1 MSAVSMKSLVLVGH
15 GAVAG
20 DWLEA
25 AASCPSSSSTRSSNR
40 SPSAARPSQARGVRV
55 FESVAELLSERS
67 APDVAV
73 LCTPPAVRLET
84 AEPLL
89 RAGADVLIEPPLAT
103 VPHEADRIAEVAER
117 LDRVALTISRF
128 RAEPA
133 LRVTLERIARR
144 RHRPAVRGRGGAL
157 PPSAMRAP
165 AGAAIPRSRA
175 AACCSSWAA
184 TRSSSPKRSRAR
196 CSAFACSRARAC
208 RARTSRTRSTSRPIT
223 AVGCCANVWLSWNQ
237 ADARPIARCIG
248 DRGEIAIGWAQTSLV
263 REDGGREVIAGPRD
277 EHAARVAVLQEFLRE
292 RRSAERRIDAGPQ
305 SLAWLHAAYRS
316 AASRRFELA

>member
-20 DWLEA
+20 DWLD
-25 AASCPSSSSTRSSNR
+25 
-40 SPSAARPSQARGVRV
+40 AARELPELELYAVVEPDPERRAALEARGVRV
-55 FESVAELLSERS
+55 FDSVAELLSEGG

-103 VPHEADRIAEVAER
+103 VPDEADRIAEVAER

-133 LRVTLERIARR
+133 LRVTLERIR
-144 RHRPAVRGRGGAL
+144 
-157 PPSAMRAP
+157 
-165 AGAAIPRSRA
+165 AGAIGRLCAVEVALATKRDAREGWRGDPALSGGGVLLELGGDALELVEALAGPVQRIRMLESA
-175 AACCSSWAA
+175 SAQGADVEDEVHVETDHGGGLLCSL
-184 TRSSSPKRSRAR
+184 R
-196 CSAFACSRARAC
+196 
-208 RARTSRTRSTSRPIT
+208 
-223 AVGCCANVWLSWNQ
+223 LSWNE
-237 ADARPIARCIG
+237 ADGRPLARCIG

-263 REDGGREVIAGPRD
+263 REDGTREVIAGPRD
-277 EHAARVAVLQEFLRE
+277 EHAARVAVLCEFLRE
-292 RRSAERRIDAGPQ
+292 RRSSERRIDTGAQ